1 MAGRLL
7 DSEIRDITRALE
19 NGIPLD
25 DKYRYLLFKE
35 ARQIEMHW
43 NGKSTGI
50 TNVRLPFQAVE
61 HIDEP
66 RDESL
71 LKMQGSLFDT
81 SGQRITDW
89 TNKLIWGDNK
99 YVLSSLGSGTVRQQI
114 ESAGGLK
121 LVYIDPPF
129 DVGEDFTTTV
139 EIGDSSLVKTP
150 TVLERQA
157 FQDTWG
163 NGDDSFVAM
172 IHERLRLIRDLLADD
187 GTIYIHCDWRVT
199 AYYRLLCDEIFGKE
213 NFLNEIIWQSAVGD
227 TSDKNKKFIKSHD
240 TILSYTK
247 SKTYIWNDVFQD
259 YSDASEK
266 LYKFED
272 ERGIYRLGG
281 PVDNPGGGGYI
292 YDLGL
297 GEVTPKGGYRMP
309 KETALKWIE
318 EGVMIVEKGK
328 VPQRKLYR
336 NTDGVR
342 CKDIWDDIKGE
353 KGLVYATQKPE
364 KLLERIISASSNP
377 GDLVADFFCG
387 SGTTLAVAEKM
398 GRKWIGSDLGKF
410 SINTTRKRLI
420 TVQRELKDSNQDFR
434 SFEILTIGSYQAD
447 IGDTQNEFDGLIV
460 SAYGGEK
467 LNNSPFA
474 GRKVNTYIAVGPK
487 DLPCSRD
494 YVDELVEECLKRSV
508 TSLDILAFE
517 FGMGVIP
524 EAQEYALS
532 KGVRLT
538 LKHIPR
544 EVFDKRAIAANAVKF
559 SDVGFLD
566 AKFEVNKREL
576 RVELTDFSIH
586 YSQDVLKQTGDE
598 LDKNKSTLILDDGV
612 IKKVAKDKDG
622 IVKIETVTTSWL
634 DWIDYWSVDFHFED
648 RKEMRLEADQDGKL
662 SQIHTGRFI
671 FDNQWQSF
679 RTKNTKLDLKSSAY
693 EYLKDGLYRV
703 AIKVID
709 VFGNDTTRI
718 FDVRIGK
725 K

>member
-1 MAGRLL
+1 MAGRLS
-7 DSEIRDITRALE
+7 DSEIRDITSALE
-19 NGIPLD
+19 HGIPLD

-43 NGKSTGI
+43 NGKTTGV

-71 LKMQGSLFDT
+71 LKLQGSLFDT

-99 YVLSSLGSGTVRQQI
+99 YVLSSLASGTVRQQI
-114 ESAGGLK
+114 EAAGGLK

-172 IHERLRLIRDLLADD
+172 IHERLRLIRDLMSDE

-199 AYYRLLCDEIFGKE
+199 AYYRLLCDEIFGKD

-227 TSDKNKKFIKSHD
+227 TSEKNKKFIKSHD
-240 TILSYTK
+240 SIISYTK
-247 SKTYIWNDVFQD
+247 TKNYIWNDVFQD
-259 YSDASEK
+259 YSEATEK
-266 LYKFED
+266 TYSKLKD
-272 ERGIYRLGG
+272 EKGFYATG
-281 PVDNPGGGGYI
+281 PVDNPGDGGYF
-292 YDLGL
+292 YDLGY
-297 GEVTPKGGYRMP
+297 GEKAPKGGYRMP
-309 KETALKWIE
+309 IETARRWIE
-318 EGVMIVEKGK
+318 AGELIIGEGK
-328 VPQRKLYR
+328 VPRRKIYR
-336 NTDGVR
+336 NELGVR
-342 CKDIWDDIKGE
+342 CKDVWTDIGKE
-353 KGLVYATQKPE
+353 RVYSYATQKPE

-410 SINTTRKRLI
+410 SINTARKRLI

-447 IGDTQNEFDGLIV
+447 IGDTQNEFDGLII

-494 YVDELVEECLKRSV
+494 YVDELVEECIKRNV

-612 IKKVAKDKDG
+612 IKKVTKDKDG

-648 RKEMRLEADQDGKL
+648 RKEMRLEADQDGNL
-662 SQIHTGRFI
+662 SQIHTGRYI

-693 EYLKDGLYRV
+693 EYPKDGLYRV

>member
-1 MAGRLL
+1 MA
-7 DSEIRDITRALE
+7 
-19 NGIPLD
+19 
-25 DKYRYLLFKE
+25 
-35 ARQIEMHW
+35 
-43 NGKSTGI
+43 
-50 TNVRLPFQAVE
+50 
-61 HIDEP
+61 
-66 RDESL
+66 
-71 LKMQGSLFDT
+71 
-81 SGQRITDW
+81 
-89 TNKLIWGDNK
+89 
-99 YVLSSLGSGTVRQQI
+99 SGTVRQQI
-114 ESAGGLK
+114 EAAGGLK

-163 NGDDSFVAM
+163 NGDDSFLAM
-172 IHERLRLIRDLLADD
+172 IHERLRLIRDLMSDE

-199 AYYRLLCDEIFGKE
+199 AYYRLLCDEIFGKD

-227 TSDKNKKFIKSHD
+227 TSAKNKKFIKSHD
-240 TILSYTK
+240 TIISYSK
-247 SKTYIWNDVFQD
+247 SKNYIWNEVFQAYGENAD
-259 YSDASEK
+259 K
-266 LYKFED
+266 IYKFED
-272 ERGIYRLGG
+272 EKGKYQLG
-281 PVDNPGGGGYI
+281 PCDNPGGGGYA
-292 YDLGL
+292 YDLGY
-297 GEVTPKGGYRMP
+297 GEKTPSRGYSMP
-309 KETALKWIE
+309 IETAKKWIE
-318 EGVMIVEKGK
+318 EGTLVVVEGK
-328 VPQRKLYR
+328 VPLRKWYR
-336 NTDGVR
+336 NEQGVR
-342 CKDIWDDIKGE
+342 CKDVWTDIGKE
-353 KGLVYATQKPE
+353 RGLVYATQKPE

-377 GDLVADFFCG
+377 GDLVADFFAG

-410 SINTTRKRLI
+410 SINTARKRLI
-420 TVQRELKDSNQDFR
+420 TVQRELKESNKDFR

-447 IGDTQNEFDGLIV
+447 IINAQVEFDDLIM
-460 SAYGGEK
+460 SAYGGERLK
-467 LNNSPFA
+467 NSPFA
-474 GRKVNTYIAVGPK
+474 GRKVNSYVAIGPK

-494 YVDELVEECLKRSV
+494 FIDELIQECISRNV
-508 TSLDILAFE
+508 TALDVLAFE

-524 EAQEYALS
+524 EAQEFALS

-559 SDVGFLD
+559 SDVGYLD
-566 AKFEVNKREL
+566 AQFIVNKREL

-586 YSQDVLKQTGDE
+586 YSQDVLKQTGQE

-612 IKKVAKDKDG
+612 IKKISKDKEG
-622 IVKIETVTTSWL
+622 IVRIETVTTSWL

-648 RKEMRLEADQDGKL
+648 RKEMRLETNTQGDLVQV
-662 SQIHTGRFI
+662 HTGRYI

-679 RTKNTKLDLKSSAY
+679 RAKNTKLELISSAY
-693 EYLKDGLYRV
+693 EYPKDGLYKV

>member
-1 MAGRLL
+1 MASKLP
-7 DSEIRDITRALE
+7 DNEIRDITKALE
-19 NGIPLD
+19 SGTPLD

-139 EIGDSSLVKTP
+139 EIGDSSLVKSP

-172 IHERLRLIRDLLADD
+172 IHERLRLIRDLMSDD

-199 AYYRLLCDEIFGKE
+199 AYYRLLCDEIFGKD

-259 YSDASEK
+259 YSGASEK

-272 ERGIYRLGG
+272 KRGIYRLGG

-297 GEVTPKGGYRMP
+297 GEITPKGGYRMP

-318 EGVMIVEKGK
+318 DGEMIVEKGK

-336 NTDGVR
+336 NSDGVR

-387 SGTTLAVAEKM
+387 SGTTLAVAEKI

-420 TVQRELKDSNQDFR
+420 SVQRQLKDSNKDFR
-434 SFEILTIGSYQAD
+434 SFEVLTIGSYQAN
-447 IGDTQNEFDGLIV
+447 IGYAQNDFDDLII
-460 SAYGGEK
+460 SAYSGERLK
-467 LNNSPFA
+467 NSPFA
-474 GRKVNTYIAVGPK
+474 GRKVNSYIAVGPK

-494 YVDELVEECLKRSV
+494 FVDELIEECLKRSV
-508 TSLDILAFE
+508 TSLDVLAFE
-517 FGMGVIP
+517 FGMGVMP

-538 LKHIPR
+538 LKQIPR

-559 SDVGFLD
+559 SDVGYLE
-566 AKFEVNKREL
+566 AKFEVSKKEL

-586 YSQDVLKQTGDE
+586 YSQDVLKQTGEE
-598 LDKNKSTLILDDGV
+598 LEKNKSTLILDDGV
-612 IKKVAKDKDG
+612 IKKVSKDKEG
-622 IVKIETVTTSWL
+622 IVKIETITTSWL
-634 DWIDYWSVDFHFED
+634 DWIDYWSVDFHFTD
-648 RKEMRLEADQDGKL
+648 RKEIRLEPNDEGEL
-662 SQIHTGRFI
+662 TQIHTGRYI

-679 RTKNTKLDLKSSAY
+679 RTKGSKLELKSSAY
-693 EYLKDGLYRV
+693 EYPADGLYKV

>member
-1 MAGRLL
+1 MASKLP
-7 DSEIRDITRALE
+7 DNEIRDITRSLE
-19 NGIPLD
+19 SGTPLD

-172 IHERLRLIRDLLADD
+172 IHERLRLIRDLMSED

-318 EGVMIVEKGK
+318 DGVMIVEKGK

-336 NTDGVR
+336 NSDGVR

-420 TVQRELKDSNQDFR
+420 SVQRQLKDSNKDFR

-447 IGDTQNEFDGLIV
+447 IGDAQNDFDDLII
-460 SAYGGEK
+460 SAYSGERLK
-467 LNNSPFA
+467 NSPFA
-474 GRKVNTYIAVGPK
+474 GRKVNSYIAVGPK

-494 YVDELVEECLKRSV
+494 FVDELIEECLKRSV

-538 LKHIPR
+538 LKQIPR

-559 SDVGFLD
+559 SDVGYLE
-566 AKFEVNKREL
+566 AKFEVSKKEL

-586 YSQDVLKQTGDE
+586 YSQDLLKQTGEDLE
-598 LDKNKSTLILDDGV
+598 KGKSTLILDDGV
-612 IKKVAKDKDG
+612 IKKVSKDKEG

-634 DWIDYWSVDFHFED
+634 DWIDYWSVDFHFAD
-648 RKEMRLEADQDGKL
+648 RKEIRLETNDEGELTQV
-662 SQIHTGRFI
+662 HTGRYI

-679 RTKNTKLDLKSSAY
+679 RTKGSKLELKSSAY
-693 EYLKDGLYRV
+693 EYPADGLYKV

>member
-1 MAGRLL
+1 MASKLP
-7 DSEIRDITRALE
+7 DNEIRDITKSLE
-19 NGIPLD
+19 SGTPLD

-139 EIGDSSLVKTP
+139 EIGDSSLVKSP

-172 IHERLRLIRDLLADD
+172 IHERLRLIRDLMSDE

-318 EGVMIVEKGK
+318 DGVMIVEKGK

-336 NTDGVR
+336 NSDGVR

-420 TVQRELKDSNQDFR
+420 SVQRQLKDSNKDFR

-447 IGDTQNEFDGLIV
+447 IGDAQNDFDDLII
-460 SAYGGEK
+460 SAYSGERLK
-467 LNNSPFA
+467 NSPFA
-474 GRKVNTYIAVGPK
+474 GRKVNSYIAVGPK

-494 YVDELVEECLKRSV
+494 FVDELIEECLKRSV
-508 TSLDILAFE
+508 TSLDVLAFE

-538 LKHIPR
+538 LRQIPR

-559 SDVGFLD
+559 SDVGYLE
-566 AKFEVNKREL
+566 AKFEVSKKEL

-586 YSQDVLKQTGDE
+586 YSQDVLKQTGEE
-598 LDKNKSTLILDDGV
+598 LEKNKSTLILDDGV
-612 IKKVAKDKDG
+612 IKKVSKDKEG
-622 IVKIETVTTSWL
+622 IVKIETITTSWL
-634 DWIDYWSVDFHFED
+634 DWIDYWSVDFHFAD
-648 RKEMRLEADQDGKL
+648 RKEIRLETNDEGELTQV
-662 SQIHTGRFI
+662 HTGRYI

-679 RTKNTKLDLKSSAY
+679 RTKGSKLELKSSAY
-693 EYLKDGLYRV
+693 EYPADGLYKV

>member
-1 MAGRLL
+1 MASKLP
-7 DSEIRDITRALE
+7 DNEIRDITRSLE
-19 NGIPLD
+19 SGTPLD

-71 LKMQGSLFDT
+71 LKMHGSLFDT

-172 IHERLRLIRDLLADD
+172 IHERLRLIRDLMSED

-318 EGVMIVEKGK
+318 DGVMIVEKGK

-336 NTDGVR
+336 NSDGVR

-420 TVQRELKDSNQDFR
+420 SVQRQLKDSNKDFR

-447 IGDTQNEFDGLIV
+447 IGDAQNDFDDLII
-460 SAYGGEK
+460 SAYSGERLK
-467 LNNSPFA
+467 NSPFA
-474 GRKVNTYIAVGPK
+474 GRKVNSYIAVGPK

-494 YVDELVEECLKRSV
+494 FVDELLEECLNRSV

-532 KGVRLT
+532 KGVRVT
-538 LKHIPR
+538 LKQIPR

-559 SDVGFLD
+559 SDVGYLE
-566 AKFEVNKREL
+566 AKFEVSKKEL

-586 YSQDVLKQTGDE
+586 YSQDVLKQTGEE
-598 LDKNKSTLILDDGV
+598 LEKGKSTLILDDGV
-612 IKKVAKDKDG
+612 IKKVSKDKEG

-634 DWIDYWSVDFHFED
+634 DWIDYWSVDFHFAD
-648 RKEMRLEADQDGKL
+648 RKEIRLETNDEGELTQV
-662 SQIHTGRFI
+662 HTGRFI

-679 RTKNTKLDLKSSAY
+679 RTKGSKLELKSSAY
-693 EYLKDGLYRV
+693 EYPADGLYKV

>member
-1 MAGRLL
+1 MASKLP
-7 DSEIRDITRALE
+7 DNEIRDITKSLE
-19 NGIPLD
+19 SGTPLD

-139 EIGDSSLVKTP
+139 EIGDSSLVKSP

-172 IHERLRLIRDLLADD
+172 IHERLRLIRDLMSDE

-318 EGVMIVEKGK
+318 DGVMIVEKGK

-336 NTDGVR
+336 NSDGVR

-420 TVQRELKDSNQDFR
+420 SVQRQLKDSNKDFR

-447 IGDTQNEFDGLIV
+447 IGDAQNDFDDLII
-460 SAYGGEK
+460 SAYSGERLK
-467 LNNSPFA
+467 NSPFA
-474 GRKVNTYIAVGPK
+474 GRKVNSYIAVGPK

-494 YVDELVEECLKRSV
+494 FVDELIEECLKRSV
-508 TSLDILAFE
+508 TSLDVLAFE

-538 LKHIPR
+538 LKQIPR

-559 SDVGFLD
+559 SDVGYLE
-566 AKFEVNKREL
+566 AKFEVSKKEL

-586 YSQDVLKQTGDE
+586 YSQDVLKQTGEE
-598 LDKNKSTLILDDGV
+598 LEKNKSTLILDDGV
-612 IKKVAKDKDG
+612 IKKVSKDKEG
-622 IVKIETVTTSWL
+622 IVKIETITTSWL
-634 DWIDYWSVDFHFED
+634 DWIDYWSVDFHFAD
-648 RKEMRLEADQDGKL
+648 RKEIRLETNDDGEL
-662 SQIHTGRFI
+662 TQVHTGRYI

-679 RTKNTKLDLKSSAY
+679 RTKGSKLELKSSAY
-693 EYLKDGLYRV
+693 EYPADGLYKV

>member
-1 MAGRLL
+1 MTPKLP
-7 DSEIRDITRALE
+7 DNEIRDITKSLE
-19 NGIPLD
+19 SGTPLD

-43 NGKSTGI
+43 SGKSTGI
-50 TNVRLPFQAVE
+50 TNVRLPFQTVE

-114 ESAGGLK
+114 EAAGGLK

-139 EIGDSSLVKTP
+139 EIGDSSLVKSP

-172 IHERLRLIRDLLADD
+172 IHERLRLIRDLMSDE

-247 SKTYIWNDVFQD
+247 SKNYIWNDVFQD

-318 EGVMIVEKGK
+318 DGVMIVEKGK

-336 NTDGVR
+336 NSDGVR

-398 GRKWIGSDLGKF
+398 GRKWIGSDLGRF

-420 TVQRELKDSNQDFR
+420 SVQRQLKDSNKDFR
-434 SFEILTIGSYQAD
+434 SFEILTIGSYQTD
-447 IGDTQNEFDGLIV
+447 IGDAQNDFDDLII
-460 SAYGGEK
+460 SAYSGERLK
-467 LNNSPFA
+467 NSPFA
-474 GRKVNTYIAVGPK
+474 GRKINSYIAVGPK

-494 YVDELVEECLKRSV
+494 FVDELIEECLKRNV
-508 TSLDILAFE
+508 TSLDVLAFE

-538 LKHIPR
+538 LKQIPR

-559 SDVGFLD
+559 SDVGYLE
-566 AKFEVNKREL
+566 AKFEVSKKEL

-586 YSQDVLKQTGDE
+586 YSQDVLKQTGE
-598 LDKNKSTLILDDGV
+598 EIEKNKSTLILDDGV
-612 IKKVAKDKDG
+612 IKKVSKDKEG
-622 IVKIETVTTSWL
+622 IVKIETITTSWL
-634 DWIDYWSVDFHFED
+634 DWIDYWSVDFHFTD
-648 RKEMRLEADQDGKL
+648 RKEIRLEKDDEGGLTQV
-662 SQIHTGRFI
+662 HTGRYI

-679 RTKNTKLDLKSSAY
+679 RTKGSKLELKSSAY
-693 EYLKDGLYRV
+693 EYLADGLYKV

>member
-1 MAGRLL
+1 MASKLP
-7 DSEIRDITRALE
+7 DNEIRDITKSLE
-19 NGIPLD
+19 SGTPLD

-114 ESAGGLK
+114 EAAGGLK

-139 EIGDSSLVKTP
+139 EIGDSSLVKSP

-172 IHERLRLIRDLLADD
+172 IHERLRLIRDLMSDE

-318 EGVMIVEKGK
+318 DGVMIVEKGK

-336 NTDGVR
+336 NSDGVR

-398 GRKWIGSDLGKF
+398 GRKWIGSDLGRF

-420 TVQRELKDSNQDFR
+420 SVQRQLKDSNKDFR

-447 IGDTQNEFDGLIV
+447 IGDAQNDFDDLII
-460 SAYGGEK
+460 SAYSGERLK
-467 LNNSPFA
+467 NSPFA
-474 GRKVNTYIAVGPK
+474 GRKVNSYVAVGPK

-494 YVDELVEECLKRSV
+494 FVDELIEECLKRNV
-508 TSLDILAFE
+508 TSLDVLAFE

-538 LKHIPR
+538 LKQIPR

-559 SDVGFLD
+559 SDVGYLE
-566 AKFEVNKREL
+566 AKFEVSKKEL

-586 YSQDVLKQTGDE
+586 YSQDVLKQTGEE
-598 LDKNKSTLILDDGV
+598 LEKNKSTLILDDGV
-612 IKKVAKDKDG
+612 IKKVSKDKEG
-622 IVKIETVTTSWL
+622 IVKIETITTSWL
-634 DWIDYWSVDFHFED
+634 DWIDYWSVDFHFAD
-648 RKEMRLEADQDGKL
+648 RKEIRLETNDEGGLTQV
-662 SQIHTGRFI
+662 HTGRYI

-679 RTKNTKLDLKSSAY
+679 RTKGSKLELKSSAY
-693 EYLKDGLYRV
+693 EYPADGLYKV

>member
-1 MAGRLL
+1 MASRLS

-43 NGKSTGI
+43 NGKTTGV

-71 LKMQGSLFDT
+71 LKLQGSLFDT

-99 YVLSSLGSGTVRQQI
+99 YVLSSLASGTVRQQI
-114 ESAGGLK
+114 EAAGGLK

-172 IHERLRLIRDLLADD
+172 IHERLRLIRDLMSDE

-199 AYYRLLCDEIFGKE
+199 AYYRLLCDEIFGKD

-227 TSDKNKKFIKSHD
+227 TSEKNKKFIKSHD
-240 TILSYTK
+240 SIISYTK
-247 SKTYIWNDVFQD
+247 TKNYIWNDVFQD
-259 YSDASEK
+259 YSEATEK
-266 LYKFED
+266 TYSKLKD
-272 ERGIYRLGG
+272 EKGFYATG
-281 PVDNPGGGGYI
+281 PVDNPGDGGYF
-292 YDLGL
+292 YDLGY
-297 GEVTPKGGYRMP
+297 GEKAPKGGYRMP
-309 KETALKWIE
+309 IETARRWIE
-318 EGVMIVEKGK
+318 AGELIIGEGK
-328 VPQRKLYR
+328 VPRRKIYR
-336 NTDGVR
+336 NELGVR
-342 CKDIWDDIKGE
+342 CKDVWTDIGKE
-353 KGLVYATQKPE
+353 RVYSYATQKPE

-410 SINTTRKRLI
+410 SINTSRKRLI

-648 RKEMRLEADQDGKL
+648 RKEMRLETNQDGAL
-662 SQIHTGRFI
+662 SQVHTGRYI

-679 RTKNTKLDLKSSAY
+679 RTKTTKLDLKSSAY
-693 EYLKDGLYRV
+693 EYPKDGLYRV

>member
-1 MAGRLL
+1 MASKLP
-7 DSEIRDITRALE
+7 DNEIRDITKSLE
-19 NGIPLD
+19 SGTPLD

-139 EIGDSSLVKTP
+139 EIGDSSLVKSP

-172 IHERLRLIRDLLADD
+172 IHERLRLIRDLMSDE

-318 EGVMIVEKGK
+318 DGVMIVEKGK

-336 NTDGVR
+336 NSDGVR

-420 TVQRELKDSNQDFR
+420 SVQRQLKDSNKDFR

-447 IGDTQNEFDGLIV
+447 IGDAQNDFDDLII
-460 SAYGGEK
+460 SAYSGERLK
-467 LNNSPFA
+467 NSPFA
-474 GRKVNTYIAVGPK
+474 GRKVNSYIAVGPK

-494 YVDELVEECLKRSV
+494 FVDELIEECLKRSV
-508 TSLDILAFE
+508 TSLDVLAFE

-538 LKHIPR
+538 LKQIPR

-559 SDVGFLD
+559 SDVGYLE
-566 AKFEVNKREL
+566 AKFEVSKKEL

-586 YSQDVLKQTGDE
+586 YSQDVLKQTGEE
-598 LDKNKSTLILDDGV
+598 LEKNKSTLILDDGV
-612 IKKVAKDKDG
+612 IKKVSKDKEG
-622 IVKIETVTTSWL
+622 IVKIETITTSWL
-634 DWIDYWSVDFHFED
+634 DWIDYWSVDFHFAD
-648 RKEMRLEADQDGKL
+648 RKEIRLETNDDGEL
-662 SQIHTGRFI
+662 TQVHTGRYI

-679 RTKNTKLDLKSSAY
+679 RTKGSKLEVKSSAY
-693 EYLKDGLYRV
+693 EYPADGLYKV

>member
-1 MAGRLL
+1 MASKLP
-7 DSEIRDITRALE
+7 DNEIRDITKSLE
-19 NGIPLD
+19 SGTPLD

-139 EIGDSSLVKTP
+139 EIGDSSLVKSP

-172 IHERLRLIRDLLADD
+172 IHERLRLIRDLMSDE

-318 EGVMIVEKGK
+318 DGLMIVEKGK
-328 VPQRKLYR
+328 VPQRKIYR
-336 NTDGVR
+336 NSDGVR

-420 TVQRELKDSNQDFR
+420 SVQRQLKDSNKDFR

-447 IGDTQNEFDGLIV
+447 IGDAQNDFDDLII
-460 SAYGGEK
+460 SAYSGERLK
-467 LNNSPFA
+467 NSPFA
-474 GRKVNTYIAVGPK
+474 GRKVNSYIAVGPK

-494 YVDELVEECLKRSV
+494 FVDELIEECLKRSV
-508 TSLDILAFE
+508 TSLDVLAFE

-538 LKHIPR
+538 LKQIPR

-559 SDVGFLD
+559 SDVGYLE
-566 AKFEVNKREL
+566 AKFEVSKKEL

-586 YSQDVLKQTGDE
+586 YSQDVLKQTGEE
-598 LDKNKSTLILDDGV
+598 LEKNKSTLILDDGV
-612 IKKVAKDKDG
+612 IKKVSKDKEG
-622 IVKIETVTTSWL
+622 IVKIETITTSWL
-634 DWIDYWSVDFHFED
+634 DWIDYWSVDFHFTD
-648 RKEMRLEADQDGKL
+648 RKEIRLETNDEGGLTQV
-662 SQIHTGRFI
+662 HTGRYI

-679 RTKNTKLDLKSSAY
+679 RTKGSKLELKSSAY
-693 EYLKDGLYRV
+693 EYPADGLYKV

>member
-1 MAGRLL
+1 
-7 DSEIRDITRALE
+7 
-19 NGIPLD
+19 
-25 DKYRYLLFKE
+25 
-35 ARQIEMHW
+35 
-43 NGKSTGI
+43 
-50 TNVRLPFQAVE
+50 
-61 HIDEP
+61 
-66 RDESL
+66 
-71 LKMQGSLFDT
+71 
-81 SGQRITDW
+81 
-89 TNKLIWGDNK
+89 
-99 YVLSSLGSGTVRQQI
+99 
-114 ESAGGLK
+114 
-121 LVYIDPPF
+121 
-129 DVGEDFTTTV
+129 
-139 EIGDSSLVKTP
+139 
-150 TVLERQA
+150 
-157 FQDTWG
+157 
-163 NGDDSFVAM
+163 M
-172 IHERLRLIRDLLADD
+172 IHERLRLIRDLMSDE

-199 AYYRLLCDEIFGKE
+199 AYYRLLCDEIFGKD

-227 TSDKNKKFIKSHD
+227 TSEKNKKFIKSHD
-240 TILSYTK
+240 SIISYTK
-247 SKTYIWNDVFQD
+247 TKNYIWNDVFQD
-259 YSDASEK
+259 YSEATEK
-266 LYKFED
+266 TYSKLKD
-272 ERGIYRLGG
+272 EKGFYATG
-281 PVDNPGGGGYI
+281 PVDNPGDGGYF
-292 YDLGL
+292 YDLGY
-297 GEVTPKGGYRMP
+297 GEKAPKGGYRMP
-309 KETALKWIE
+309 IETARRWIE
-318 EGVMIVEKGK
+318 AGELIIGEGK
-328 VPQRKLYR
+328 VPRRKIYR
-336 NTDGVR
+336 NELGVR
-342 CKDIWDDIKGE
+342 CKDVWTDIGKE
-353 KGLVYATQKPE
+353 RVYSYATQKPE

-410 SINTTRKRLI
+410 SINTARKRLI
-420 TVQRELKDSNQDFR
+420 TVQRELKESNQDFR

-447 IGDTQNEFDGLIV
+447 MGDTQNEFDGLIV

-494 YVDELVEECLKRSV
+494 YVDELVEECIKRNV

-648 RKEMRLEADQDGKL
+648 RKEMRLEADEDGKL

-693 EYLKDGLYRV
+693 EYPKDGLYRV

>member
-1 MAGRLL
+1 MASKLP
-7 DSEIRDITRALE
+7 DNEIRDITKSLE
-19 NGIPLD
+19 SGTPLD

-139 EIGDSSLVKTP
+139 EIGDSSLVKSP

-172 IHERLRLIRDLLADD
+172 IYERLRLIRDLMSDE

-318 EGVMIVEKGK
+318 DGVMIVEKGK

-336 NTDGVR
+336 NSDGVR

-420 TVQRELKDSNQDFR
+420 SVQRQLKDSNKDFR

-447 IGDTQNEFDGLIV
+447 IGDAQNDFDDLII
-460 SAYGGEK
+460 SAYSGERLK
-467 LNNSPFA
+467 NSPFA
-474 GRKVNTYIAVGPK
+474 GRKVNSYIAVGPK

-494 YVDELVEECLKRSV
+494 FVDELIEECLKRSV
-508 TSLDILAFE
+508 TSLDVLAFE

-538 LKHIPR
+538 LKQIPR

-559 SDVGFLD
+559 SDVGYLE
-566 AKFEVNKREL
+566 AKFEVSKKEL

-586 YSQDVLKQTGDE
+586 YSQDVLKQTGEE
-598 LDKNKSTLILDDGV
+598 LEKNKSTLILDDGV
-612 IKKVAKDKDG
+612 IKKVSKDKEG
-622 IVKIETVTTSWL
+622 IVKIETITTSWL
-634 DWIDYWSVDFHFED
+634 DWIDYWSVDFHFAD
-648 RKEMRLEADQDGKL
+648 RKEIRLETNDEGELTQV
-662 SQIHTGRFI
+662 HTGRYI

-679 RTKNTKLDLKSSAY
+679 RTKGSKLELKSSAY
-693 EYLKDGLYRV
+693 EYPADGLYKV

>member
-1 MAGRLL
+1 
-7 DSEIRDITRALE
+7 
-19 NGIPLD
+19 
-25 DKYRYLLFKE
+25 
-35 ARQIEMHW
+35 MHW

-66 RDESL
+66 RDETL

-99 YVLSSLGSGTVRQQI
+99 YVLSSLASGTVRQQI
-114 ESAGGLK
+114 EAAGGLK

-172 IHERLRLIRDLLADD
+172 IHERLRLIRDLMSDE

-199 AYYRLLCDEIFGKE
+199 AYYRLLCDEIFGKD

-227 TSDKNKKFIKSHD
+227 TSAKNKKFIKSHD
-240 TILSYTK
+240 TIISYSK
-247 SKTYIWNDVFQD
+247 SKNYIWNEVFQEYGENAD
-259 YSDASEK
+259 K
-266 LYKFED
+266 IYKFED
-272 ERGIYRLGG
+272 ERGKYQLG
-281 PVDNPGGGGYI
+281 PCDNPGGGGYV
-292 YDLGL
+292 YDLGY
-297 GEVTPKGGYRMP
+297 GEKTPSRGYSMP
-309 KETALKWIE
+309 IETAKKWIE
-318 EGVMIVEKGK
+318 EGTLVVVEGK
-328 VPQRKLYR
+328 VPLRKWYR
-336 NTDGVR
+336 NEQGVR
-342 CKDIWDDIKGE
+342 CKDVWTDIGKE
-353 KGLVYATQKPE
+353 RGLVYATQKPE

-377 GDLVADFFCG
+377 GDLVADFFAG

-410 SINTTRKRLI
+410 SINTARKRLI
-420 TVQRELKDSNQDFR
+420 TVQRELKESNKDFR

-447 IGDTQNEFDGLIV
+447 ISNAQIEFDDLII
-460 SAYGGEK
+460 SAYGGERLK
-467 LNNSPFA
+467 NSPFA
-474 GRKVNTYIAVGPK
+474 GRKVNSYVAIGPK

-494 YVDELVEECLKRSV
+494 FIDELIQECINRNV
-508 TSLDILAFE
+508 TALDVLAFE

-524 EAQEYALS
+524 EAQEFALS

-559 SDVGFLD
+559 SDVGYLD
-566 AKFEVNKREL
+566 AKFIVNKREL

-586 YSQDVLKQTGDE
+586 YSQDVLKQTGQE

-612 IKKVAKDKDG
+612 IKKISKDKEG
-622 IVKIETVTTSWL
+622 IVRIETVTTSWL

-648 RKEMRLEADQDGKL
+648 RKEMRLETNIEGDLVQV
-662 SQIHTGRFI
+662 HTGRFI

-679 RTKNTKLDLKSSAY
+679 RTKNTKLELISSAY
-693 EYLKDGLYRV
+693 EYPKDGLYKV

>member
-1 MAGRLL
+1 MASKLP
-7 DSEIRDITRALE
+7 DNEIRDITKSLE
-19 NGIPLD
+19 SGTPLD

-139 EIGDSSLVKTP
+139 EIGHSSLVKSP

-172 IHERLRLIRDLLADD
+172 IHERLRLIRDLMSDE

-318 EGVMIVEKGK
+318 DGVMIVEKGK

-336 NTDGVR
+336 NSDGVR

-420 TVQRELKDSNQDFR
+420 SVQRQLKDSNKDFR

-447 IGDTQNEFDGLIV
+447 IGDAQNDFDDLII
-460 SAYGGEK
+460 SAYSGERLK
-467 LNNSPFA
+467 NSPFA
-474 GRKVNTYIAVGPK
+474 GRKVNSYIAVGPK

-494 YVDELVEECLKRSV
+494 FVDELIEECLKRSV
-508 TSLDILAFE
+508 TSLDVLAFE

-538 LKHIPR
+538 LKQIPR

-559 SDVGFLD
+559 SDVGYLE
-566 AKFEVNKREL
+566 AKFEVSKKEL

-586 YSQDVLKQTGDE
+586 YSQDVLKQTGEE
-598 LDKNKSTLILDDGV
+598 LEKNKSTLILDDGV
-612 IKKVAKDKDG
+612 IKKVSKDKEG

-634 DWIDYWSVDFHFED
+634 DWIDYWSVDFHFAD
-648 RKEMRLEADQDGKL
+648 RKEMRLETNNEGELTQV
-662 SQIHTGRFI
+662 HTGRYI

-679 RTKNTKLDLKSSAY
+679 RTKGSKLEVKSSAY
-693 EYLKDGLYRV
+693 EYPADGLYKV

>member
-1 MAGRLL
+1 MASKLP
-7 DSEIRDITRALE
+7 DNEIRDITKALE
-19 NGIPLD
+19 SGTPLD

-35 ARQIEMHW
+35 SRQIEMHW

-139 EIGDSSLVKTP
+139 EIGDSSLVKSP

-172 IHERLRLIRDLLADD
+172 IHERLRLIRDLMSDD

-199 AYYRLLCDEIFGKE
+199 AYYRLLCDEIFGKD

-247 SKTYIWNDVFQD
+247 SNTYIWNDVFQD

-297 GEVTPKGGYRMP
+297 GEITPKGGYRMP

-318 EGVMIVEKGK
+318 DGVMIVEKGK

-336 NTDGVR
+336 NSDGVR

-420 TVQRELKDSNQDFR
+420 SVQRQLKDSNKDFR
-434 SFEILTIGSYQAD
+434 SFEVLTIGSYQAN
-447 IGDTQNEFDGLIV
+447 IGDAQNDFDDLII
-460 SAYGGEK
+460 SAYSGERLK
-467 LNNSPFA
+467 NSPFT
-474 GRKVNTYIAVGPK
+474 GRKVNSYIAVGPK

-494 YVDELVEECLKRSV
+494 FVDELIEECLKRSV
-508 TSLDILAFE
+508 TSLDVLAFE

-538 LKHIPR
+538 LKQIPR

-559 SDVGFLD
+559 LDVGYLE
-566 AKFEVNKREL
+566 AKFEVSKKEL

-586 YSQDVLKQTGDE
+586 YSQDVLKQTGEE
-598 LDKNKSTLILDDGV
+598 LEKNKSTLILDDGV
-612 IKKVAKDKDG
+612 IKKVSKDKEG
-622 IVKIETVTTSWL
+622 IVKIETITTSWL
-634 DWIDYWSVDFHFED
+634 DWIDYWSVDFHFTD
-648 RKEMRLEADQDGKL
+648 RKEIRLEPNDEGEL
-662 SQIHTGRFI
+662 TQIHTGRYI

-679 RTKNTKLDLKSSAY
+679 RTKGSKLELKSSAY
-693 EYLKDGLYRV
+693 EYPADGLYKV

>member
-1 MAGRLL
+1 MVGRLS
-7 DSEIRDITRALE
+7 DAEIRDITHALE
-19 NGIPLD
+19 NGKPLD

-50 TNVRLPFQAVE
+50 ANVRLPFQAVE

-71 LKMQGSLFDT
+71 LKLQGSLFDT
-81 SGQRITDW
+81 SGQRRTDW

-99 YVLSSLGSGTVRQQI
+99 YVLSSLTSGTVRQQI
-114 ESAGGLK
+114 EAAGGLK

-139 EIGDSSLVKTP
+139 EIGDSSLIKTP

-172 IHERLRLIRDLLADD
+172 IHERLRLIRELMSDE

-199 AYYRLLCDEIFGKE
+199 AYYRLLCDEIFGKD

-227 TSDKNKKFIKSHD
+227 TSAKNKKFIKSHD
-240 TILSYTK
+240 TIISY
-247 SKTYIWNDVFQD
+247 SKTKNYIWNEVFQEYGENAD
-259 YSDASEK
+259 K
-266 LYKFED
+266 IYKFED
-272 ERGIYRLGG
+272 QNGKYQLG
-281 PVDNPGGGGYI
+281 PCDNPGGGGYV
-292 YDLGL
+292 YDLGY
-297 GEVTPKGGYRMP
+297 GEKTPSRGYSMP
-309 KETALKWIE
+309 IETARKWIE
-318 EGVMIVEKGK
+318 DGTLVVVEGK
-328 VPQRKLYR
+328 VPLRKWYR
-336 NTDGVR
+336 NEQGVR
-342 CKDIWDDIKGE
+342 CKDVWTDIGKE
-353 KGLVYATQKPE
+353 RGLVYATQKPE

-377 GDLVADFFCG
+377 GDLVADFFAG

-410 SINTTRKRLI
+410 SINTARKRLI
-420 TVQRELKDSNQDFR
+420 SVQRELKDSSKDFR

-447 IGDTQNEFDGLIV
+447 IGSAQIEFDNLIV
-460 SAYGGEK
+460 SAYGGERLK
-467 LNNSPFA
+467 NSPFA
-474 GRKVNTYIAVGPK
+474 GRKVNSYIAIGPK

-494 YVDELVEECLKRSV
+494 YVDELIQECINRNV

-524 EAQEYALS
+524 EAQEFALS

-544 EVFDKRAIAANAVKF
+544 EVFDKRAISANAVKF
-559 SDVGFLD
+559 SDVGYLD
-566 AKFEVNKREL
+566 AKFAVDKREL

-586 YSQDVLKQTGDE
+586 YSQDVLKQTGTE
-598 LDKNKSTLILDDGV
+598 LDKGKSTLILDDGV
-612 IKKVAKDKDG
+612 IKKISKDKEG

-634 DWIDYWSVDFHFED
+634 DWIDYWSVDFHFEN
-648 RKEMRLEADQDGKL
+648 RKEMRLEADSKGEL
-662 SQIHTGRFI
+662 SQVHTGRYI

-679 RTKNTKLDLKSSAY
+679 RTKGSSLELKSAAY
-693 EYLKDGLYRV
+693 EYPKDGLYKV

-718 FDVRIGK
+718 FEVRIGK

>member
-1 MAGRLL
+1 MASKLP
-7 DSEIRDITRALE
+7 DNEIRDITKALE
-19 NGIPLD
+19 SGTPLD

-99 YVLSSLGSGTVRQQI
+99 YVLSSLASGTVRQQI
-114 ESAGGLK
+114 EAAGGLK

-139 EIGDSSLVKTP
+139 EIGDSSLVKSP

-172 IHERLRLIRDLLADD
+172 IHERLRLIRDLMSDD

-199 AYYRLLCDEIFGKE
+199 AYYRLLCDEIFGKD

-318 EGVMIVEKGK
+318 DGVMIVEKGK

-336 NTDGVR
+336 NSDGVR

-420 TVQRELKDSNQDFR
+420 SVQRQLKDSKKDFR
-434 SFEILTIGSYQAD
+434 SFEVLTIGSYQAD
-447 IGDTQNEFDGLIV
+447 IGDAQNDFDDLII
-460 SAYGGEK
+460 SAYSGERLK
-467 LNNSPFA
+467 NSPFA
-474 GRKVNTYIAVGPK
+474 GRKVNSYIAVGPK

-494 YVDELVEECLKRSV
+494 FVDELIEECLKRSV

-538 LKHIPR
+538 LKQIPR

-559 SDVGFLD
+559 SDVGYLE
-566 AKFEVNKREL
+566 AKFEVSKREL

-586 YSQDVLKQTGDE
+586 YSQDVLKQTGEE
-598 LDKNKSTLILDDGV
+598 LEKNKSTLILDDGV
-612 IKKVAKDKDG
+612 IKKVSKDKEG

-634 DWIDYWSVDFHFED
+634 DWIDYWSVDFHFAD
-648 RKEMRLEADQDGKL
+648 RKEIRLESNNEGELTQV
-662 SQIHTGRFI
+662 HTGRYI

-679 RTKNTKLDLKSSAY
+679 RTKGSKLELKSSAY
-693 EYLKDGLYRV
+693 EYPADGLYKV

>member
-1 MAGRLL
+1 MAGRLS
-7 DSEIRDITRALE
+7 DSEIRDITSALE
-19 NGIPLD
+19 HGIPLD

-43 NGKSTGI
+43 NGKTTGV
-50 TNVRLPFQAVE
+50 TNVRLPFQTVE

-66 RDESL
+66 RDEAL
-71 LKMQGSLFDT
+71 LKLQGSLFDT

-99 YVLSSLGSGTVRQQI
+99 YVLSSLASGTVKQQI
-114 ESAGGLK
+114 EAAGGLK

-172 IHERLRLIRDLLADD
+172 IHERLRLIRDLMSDE

-227 TSDKNKKFIKSHD
+227 TSAKNKKFIKSHD
-240 TILSYTK
+240 TILSYSKTK
-247 SKTYIWNDVFQD
+247 SYVWNEVFQEYGENAD
-259 YSDASEK
+259 K
-266 LYKFED
+266 IYKFED
-272 ERGIYRLGG
+272 QTGKYQLG
-281 PVDNPGGGGYI
+281 PCDNPGGGGYI
-292 YDLGL
+292 YDLGY
-297 GEVTPKGGYRMP
+297 GEKTPSRGYSMP
-309 KETALKWIE
+309 IETARKWIE
-318 EGVMIVEKGK
+318 DGTLVVVEGK
-328 VPQRKLYR
+328 VPLRKWYR
-336 NTDGVR
+336 NEQGVR
-342 CKDIWDDIKGE
+342 CKDVWTDIGKE
-353 KGLVYATQKPE
+353 RGLVYATQKPE

-377 GDLVADFFCG
+377 GDLVADFFAG

-410 SINTTRKRLI
+410 SINTARKRLI
-420 TVQRELKDSNQDFR
+420 TVQRELKESNQDFR

-447 IGDTQNEFDGLIV
+447 VGDSQNEFDGLII
-460 SAYGGEK
+460 SAYGGER

-494 YVDELVEECLKRSV
+494 YVDELIEECLKRSV
-508 TSLDILAFE
+508 TSLDVLAFE
-517 FGMGVIP
+517 FGMAVIP

-544 EVFDKRAIAANAVKF
+544 EVFDKRAIAADAVKF
-559 SDVGFLD
+559 SDVGYLD

-648 RKEMRLEADQDGKL
+648 RKEMRLEVDQAGNL
-662 SQIHTGRFI
+662 SQRHTGRFI

-679 RTKNTKLDLKSSAY
+679 RTKNTKLEVKSSAY
-693 EYLKDGLYRV
+693 EYPKDGLYRV

>member
-1 MAGRLL
+1 MVGRLS
-7 DSEIRDITRALE
+7 DAEIRDITHALE
-19 NGIPLD
+19 NGKPLD

-50 TNVRLPFQAVE
+50 ANVRLPFQAVE

-71 LKMQGSLFDT
+71 LKLQGSLFDT
-81 SGQRITDW
+81 SGQRRTDW

-99 YVLSSLGSGTVRQQI
+99 YVLSSLTSGTVRQQI
-114 ESAGGLK
+114 EAAGGLK

-139 EIGDSSLVKTP
+139 EIGDSSLIKTP

-172 IHERLRLIRDLLADD
+172 IHERLRLIRELMSDE

-199 AYYRLLCDEIFGKE
+199 AYYRLLCDEIFGKD

-227 TSDKNKKFIKSHD
+227 TSAKNKKFIKSHD
-240 TILSYTK
+240 TIISY
-247 SKTYIWNDVFQD
+247 SKTKNYIWNEVFQEYGENAD
-259 YSDASEK
+259 K
-266 LYKFED
+266 IYKFED
-272 ERGIYRLGG
+272 QNGKYQLG
-281 PVDNPGGGGYI
+281 PCDNPGGGGYV
-292 YDLGL
+292 YDLGY
-297 GEVTPKGGYRMP
+297 GEKTPSRGYSMP
-309 KETALKWIE
+309 IETARKWIE
-318 EGVMIVEKGK
+318 DGTLVVVEGK
-328 VPQRKLYR
+328 VPLRKWYR
-336 NTDGVR
+336 NEQGVR
-342 CKDIWDDIKGE
+342 CKDVWTDIGKE
-353 KGLVYATQKPE
+353 RGLVYATQKPE

-377 GDLVADFFCG
+377 GDLVADFFAG

-410 SINTTRKRLI
+410 SINTARKRLI
-420 TVQRELKDSNQDFR
+420 SVQRELKDSSKDFR

-447 IGDTQNEFDGLIV
+447 IGSAQIEFDNLIV
-460 SAYGGEK
+460 SAYGGERLK
-467 LNNSPFA
+467 NSPFA
-474 GRKVNTYIAVGPK
+474 GRKVNSYIAIGPK

-494 YVDELVEECLKRSV
+494 YVDELIQECINRNV

-524 EAQEYALS
+524 EAQEFALS

-544 EVFDKRAIAANAVKF
+544 EVFDKRAISANAVKF
-559 SDVGFLD
+559 SDVGYLD
-566 AKFEVNKREL
+566 AKFAVDKREL

-586 YSQDVLKQTGDE
+586 YSQDVLKQTGAE
-598 LDKNKSTLILDDGV
+598 LDKGKSTLILDDGV
-612 IKKVAKDKDG
+612 IKKISKDKEG

-634 DWIDYWSVDFHFED
+634 DWIDYWSVDFHFEN
-648 RKEMRLEADQDGKL
+648 RKEMRLEADSKGEL
-662 SQIHTGRFI
+662 SQVHTGRYI

-679 RTKNTKLDLKSSAY
+679 RTKSSSLELKSAAY
-693 EYLKDGLYRV
+693 EYPKDGLYKV

-718 FDVRIGK
+718 FEVRIGK

>member
-1 MAGRLL
+1 MASKLP
-7 DSEIRDITRALE
+7 DNEIRDITKALE
-19 NGIPLD
+19 SGTPLD

-139 EIGDSSLVKTP
+139 EIGDSSLVKSP

-172 IHERLRLIRDLLADD
+172 IHERLRLIRDLMSDD

-318 EGVMIVEKGK
+318 DGAMIVEKGK

-336 NTDGVR
+336 NSDGVR

-353 KGLVYATQKPE
+353 KGLIYATQKPE

-420 TVQRELKDSNQDFR
+420 SVQRQLKDSKKDFR

-447 IGDTQNEFDGLIV
+447 IGDAQNDFDDLII
-460 SAYGGEK
+460 SAYSGERLK
-467 LNNSPFA
+467 NSPFA
-474 GRKVNTYIAVGPK
+474 GRKVNSYIAVGPK

-494 YVDELVEECLKRSV
+494 FVDELIEECLKRSV
-508 TSLDILAFE
+508 TSLDVLAFE

-524 EAQEYALS
+524 EAQEHALS

-538 LKHIPR
+538 LKQIPR
-544 EVFDKRAIAANAVKF
+544 EVFDKRAVAANAVKF
-559 SDVGFLD
+559 SDVGYLE
-566 AKFEVNKREL
+566 AKFEVSKKEL

-586 YSQDVLKQTGDE
+586 YSQDVLKQTGEE
-598 LDKNKSTLILDDGV
+598 LEKNKNTLILEDGV
-612 IKKVAKDKDG
+612 IKRVSKDKEG

-634 DWIDYWSVDFHFED
+634 DWIDYWSVDFHFAD
-648 RKEMRLEADQDGKL
+648 RKEIRLEANDQGEL
-662 SQIHTGRFI
+662 AQVHTGRYI

-679 RTKNTKLDLKSSAY
+679 RTKASKLELKSSAY
-693 EYLKDGLYRV
+693 EYPADGLYKV

>member
-1 MAGRLL
+1 MAGRLS
-7 DSEIRDITRALE
+7 DSEIRDITHALE

-43 NGKSTGI
+43 NGKTTGV
-50 TNVRLPFQAVE
+50 TNVRLPFQVVE

-71 LKMQGSLFDT
+71 LKLQGSLFDT

-99 YVLSSLGSGTVRQQI
+99 YVLSSLASGTVRQQI
-114 ESAGGLK
+114 EAAGGLK

-139 EIGDSSLVKTP
+139 EIGDSSLVKIP

-157 FQDTWG
+157 FKDTWG

-172 IHERLRLIRDLLADD
+172 IHERLRLIRDLMADE
-187 GTIYIHCDWRVT
+187 GAIYIHCDWRVT
-199 AYYRLLCDEIFGKE
+199 AYYRLLCDEIFGKD
-213 NFLNEIIWQSAVGD
+213 NFLNEIIWQSSVGD
-227 TSDKNKKFIKSHD
+227 TSSKNKKFIKSHD

-247 SKTYIWNDVFQD
+247 SKNYVWNDVFQEYGENAD
-259 YSDASEK
+259 K
-266 LYKFED
+266 IYKFED
-272 ERGIYRLGG
+272 QKGKYQLG
-281 PVDNPGGGGYI
+281 PCDNPGGGGYI
-292 YDLGL
+292 YDLGF
-297 GEVTPKGGYRMP
+297 GEKTPSGGYRMP
-309 KETALKWIE
+309 IETARKWIE
-318 EGVMIVEKGK
+318 EGSLVVVEGK
-328 VPQRKLYR
+328 VPLRKWYR
-336 NTDGVR
+336 NELGVR
-342 CKDIWDDIKGE
+342 CKDVWTDVGKE
-353 KGLVYATQKPE
+353 RGLVYATQKPE

-377 GDLVADFFCG
+377 GDLVADFFVG

-420 TVQRELKDSNQDFR
+420 TVQRELKESNQDFR
-434 SFEILTIGSYQAD
+434 SFEILTIGSYQVD
-447 IGDTQNEFDGLIV
+447 IGDTQNEFDGLII
-460 SAYGGEK
+460 SAYGGER

-474 GRKVNTYIAVGPK
+474 GHKVNTYIAVGPK

-494 YVDELVEECLKRSV
+494 YVDELIEESIKRNI
-508 TSLDILAFE
+508 TSLDLLAFE

-544 EVFDKRAIAANAVKF
+544 EVFDKRAITANAVKF

-566 AKFEVNKREL
+566 AKFEINKREL

-612 IKKVAKDKDG
+612 IKKVAKDKEG
-622 IVKIETVTTSWL
+622 IVKIETVTTSWV

-648 RKEMRLEADQDGKL
+648 RKEVRLEADQDGKL
-662 SQIHTGRFI
+662 SQVHTGRFI
-671 FDNQWQSF
+671 FDNQWQTF
-679 RTKNTKLDLKSSAY
+679 RTKTAKLDLKSSAY
-693 EYLKDGLYRV
+693 EYPKDGLYRV